1 MLKRE
6 IAPLTQLAWS
16 EIDGRAEAVL
26 KSRLT
31 AGKAVTVNGPKG
43 LDFTSVSEG
52 RLELIDD
59 DENLVKT
66 GVFKIKPLVEARISF
81 TLNRWELDNLTRGA
95 KDIDLTNLE
104 EAVQKIAEFEETAV
118 YKGFDAGQIK
128 GLETVSANEKIPFGE
143 TDSQIMEAISKGLV
157 TLKEKFEAGPFVL
170 IVGEVAYNRLNIS
183 SHGYPLIKQIEAL
196 IGGKILLST
205 VLDGAF
211 LIPYDNPNFELTIG
225 QDFAIGFESYDQED
239 VKLFIT
245 ESFTF
250 RVLDENIIIAYT
262 V

>member
-31 AGKAVTVNGPKG
+31 ARKAVTVNGPKG
-43 LDFTSVSEG
+43 LAFTSVSEG

-66 GVFKIKPLVEARISF
+66 GIFKIKPLVEARISF

-183 SHGYPLIKQIEAL
+183 S
-196 IGGKILLST
+196 
-205 VLDGAF
+205 
-211 LIPYDNPNFELTIG
+211 
-225 QDFAIGFESYDQED
+225 
-239 VKLFIT
+239 
-245 ESFTF
+245 
-250 RVLDENIIIAYT
+250 
-262 V
+262 